1 MESVNALVT
10 ITGIKYKEIAVTSFR
25 HAKIS
30 FYVISQVSKRHC
42 PYEKGNSCQVLRTL
56 RNLMSALSQYSR
68 QDPWRTHA
76 VIPQQ
81 NSLVQ
86 NYRWTY
92 TINLSCFFKQF
103 LKISTNSE
111 LFKLRKN

>member
-56 RNLMSALSQYSR
+56 RNRMSAVSQYSR
-68 QDPWRTHA
+68 QDSWRTHA
-76 VIPQQ
+76 VILQQ
-81 NSLVQ
+81 NSLTQ
-86 NYRWTY
+86 NYRCD
-92 TINLSCFFKQF
+92 LHDKLKLF
-103 LKISTNSE
+103 L
-111 LFKLRKN
+111 